1 VDAFA
6 TPFVQ
11 GRLRNEQLTVTVRT
25 ECAHC
30 KKPMEL
36 TIDSE
41 LNYSTVGNG
50 CEPVVYAPDLD
61 LFTLPEKNIIN
72 AF

>member
-1 VDAFA
+1 
-6 TPFVQ
+6 
-11 GRLRNEQLTVTVRT
+11 
-25 ECAHC
+25 
-30 KKPMEL
+30 MEL

-41 LNYSTVGNG
+41 LNYSAAGKG
-50 CEPVVYAPDLD
+50 CEPVVYAPDMD

>member
-1 VDAFA
+1 MDAFA

-11 GRLRNEQLTVTVRT
+11 GRLRNEQLTVTVHT

-41 LNYSTVGNG
+41 LNYSAAGKG

-61 LFTLPEKNIIN
+61 LFTLPEKNIIK